1 MRTAAIILALVWLVA
16 CSHRPVVDP
25 NNTYQQ

>member
-1 MRTAAIILALVWLVA
+1 MRFAAIMLALLLGA